1 MKEKQEL
8 TYEMIMQMFAETR
21 NQMKETDARL
31 EKMFAE
37 TREQI
42 RELAADRKETDK
54 QIKEL
59 AADRKE
65 TDKKNKEISDD
76 VWKSIKAM
84 NKHIGG
90 ITKSLGEMAEET
102 IYNVLEK
109 DMTFCNVKFY
119 DIDRR
124 RKRKNK
130 SLNLESEFDI
140 ILENGDT
147 LAIIEVKN
155 KVKSE
160 NVSEFATTKL
170 EIFRK
175 LFPIYK
181 NYKIILGIGGV
192 TFENDAIEEAKKNGI
207 GIIKAI
213 GDKVEYYTDG
223 IKIY

>member
-192 TFENDAIEEAKKNGI
+192 TFENDAIAEAKKNGI